1 MNISNTIDRRR
12 FLKRGAV
19 ATGGA
24 ALGVTA
30 ILSNASCCKA
40 PVAKD
45 EDGEPEFLFV
55 QTCRSATLA
64 DGKLTMTGVSP
75 STLYFSD
82 RPERITGHVTT
93 SVFVDTWD
101 EGDDS
106 FASNNPN
113 AALSIIHEDFPEEIV
128 VVLKNPI
135 LADGNLVYD
144 VEVLEGPETAN
155 SETASLFIDVIGR
168 PASPVS
174 VAGAHRR
181 HRRRVRR
188 VVR

>member
-1 MNISNTIDRRR
+1 MNISNAIDRRR
-12 FLKRGAV
+12 FLKRGGI
-19 ATGGA
+19 ATGAA
-24 ALGVTA
+24 ALGATA
-30 ILSNASCCKA
+30 ILNNASCCKA
-40 PVAKD
+40 PVSKE

-55 QTCRSATLA
+55 QTCGSANLV
-64 DGKLTMTGVSP
+64 DGKLTMKSVSP

-113 AALSIIHEDFPEEIV
+113 AALSIIHDDFPEEIV

-135 LADGNLVYD
+135 LVDGNLVYD
-144 VEVLEGPETAN
+144 VDILEGPETA
-155 SETASLFIDVIGR
+155 SGETASLFIDVIGR
-168 PASPVS
+168 PATPVS

-188 VVR
+188 AIR

>member
-1 MNISNTIDRRR
+1 MKRSPAIDRRR
-12 FLKRGAV
+12 FLKRGV
-19 ATGGA
+19 LATGGA
-24 ALGVTA
+24 ALGATA
-30 ILSNASCCKA
+30 ILNNASCCKA
-40 PVAKD
+40 PVAKE

-64 DGKLTMTGVSP
+64 DGKLTMTGVSH

-113 AALSIIHEDFPEEIV
+113 AALSIIHDEFPEEIV

-135 LADGNLVYD
+135 LAEGNLVYD
-144 VEVLEGPETAN
+144 VEVLEGSETA
-155 SETASLFIDVIGR
+155 SGETASLFIDVIGR
-168 PASPVS
+168 PLTPVS
-174 VAGAHRR
+174 IAGVHRR
-181 HRRRVRR
+181 HRRRHRR
-188 VVR
+188 HRR